1 MKEIAIVSS
10 VRSALGKGLKGT
22 LKDTRPDVLGSI
34 VLREAVKRAG
44 IDSARIDDLVI
55 GCAMPEAEQ
64 GMNMART
71 IGLLAGL
78 PNTTSAVTVNRF
90 CSSGLHAIADIA
102 KSIQV
107 GQIEIGIG
115 GGVES
120 MSMVPMGGHKPSVC
134 PELMASLPEVYVP
147 MGFTAELVSKKFGV
161 TRADQDAFALQSHQR
176 ALKAIQN
183 GYFKD
188 EIVGFEASVFD
199 DRGVRKTVYF
209 DTDEGPRA
217 DTSLEMLAKLRPAFD
232 VQGTVTAGNASQITD
247 GAAMAVLM
255 EKTRAESL
263 RLPVMGFFKAFVT
276 AGVSPELMGI
286 GPVPAIQKLLLHT
299 GLSLSDIGV
308 FEINEAFAAQ
318 ALYCLRELK
327 LNPEIVNPCGGAIAL
342 GHPLGCTGARQVA
355 TILREMQRKKARY
368 GVCAMCIGG
377 GMGAAAL
384 IELAS

>member
-1 MKEIAIVSS
+1 MKDIAIISS
-10 VRSALGKGLKGT
+10 VRTALGKGFKGS
-22 LKDTRPDVLGSI
+22 LKDTRPDVFGAI
-34 VLREAVKRAG
+34 VVKEAVRRAG
-44 IDSARIDDLVI
+44 IEPSKTDDLAM
-55 GCAMPEAEQ
+55 GYAMPEAEQ
-64 GMNMART
+64 GMNIART
-71 IGLLAGL
+71 IGLLSGL

-107 GQIEIGIG
+107 GQIEIGVG

-120 MSMVPMGGHKPSVC
+120 MSMVPMGGHKPSAC
-134 PELMASLPEVYVP
+134 PELMEILPQ
-147 MGFTAELVSKKFGV
+147 
-161 TRADQDAFALQSHQR
+161 ADQDMFALQSHQK

-188 EIVGFEASVFD
+188 EIVGFETSVFD
-199 DRGVRKTVYF
+199 D
-209 DTDEGPRA
+209 
-217 DTSLEMLAKLRPAFD
+217 M
-232 VQGTVTAGNASQITD
+232 
-247 GAAMAVLM
+247 
-255 EKTRAESL
+255 
-263 RLPVMGFFKAFVT
+263 
-276 AGVSPELMGI
+276 
-286 GPVPAIQKLLLHT
+286 
-299 GLSLSDIGV
+299 GV

-318 ALYCLRELK
+318 ALYCVRELK

-384 IELAS
+384 IELVN

>member
-10 VRSALGKGLKGT
+10 VRTALGKGLKGS
-22 LKDTRPDVLGSI
+22 LKDTRPDILGA
-34 VLREAVKRAG
+34 VVVREAVKRAG
-44 IDSARIDDLVI
+44 IEPAKVDDVVF

-64 GMNMART
+64 GMNIART

-90 CSSGLHAIADIA
+90 CSSGLHAIADVA

-120 MSMVPMGGHKPSVC
+120 MSMVPMGGHKPSAS
-134 PELMASLPEVYVP
+134 PELMTMLPEAYVP
-147 MGFTAELVSKKFGV
+147 MGLTAELVAKKFGV
-161 TRADQDAFALQSHQR
+161 TRADQDAFALLSHQR
-176 ALKAIQN
+176 AIKAIQN

-188 EIVGFEASVFD
+188 EIVGFEASILD
-199 DRGVRKTVYF
+199 GAGQRKTVHF

-217 DTSLEMLAKLRPAFD
+217 DTSLEVLAKLKPAFD
-232 VQGTVTAGNASQITD
+232 TQGTVTAGNASQITD
-247 GAAMAVLM
+247 GAAAAVLM
-255 EKTRAESL
+255 ERKQAEAL
-263 RLPVMGFFKAFVT
+263 KVPVMGFFRGFVT
-276 AGVSPELMGI
+276 AGVPPELMGI
-286 GPVPAIQKLLLHT
+286 GPVPAIQKLLHQM
-299 GLSLSDIGV
+299 GLKTSDIGV

-318 ALYCLRELK
+318 ALYCVRELG

-355 TILREMQRKKARY
+355 TILREMARAKQRY

-384 IELAS
+384 IELA

>member
-1 MKEIAIVSS
+1 MKDIAIISS
-10 VRSALGKGLKGT
+10 VRTALGKGLKGT
-22 LKDTRPDVLGSI
+22 LKDTRPDVFAAI
-34 VLREAVKRAG
+34 AVKEAVKRAG
-44 IDSARIDDLVI
+44 IEVDKIDDLVM

-64 GMNMART
+64 GMNIART

-90 CSSGLHAIADIA
+90 CSSGLHAIADIV

-134 PELMASLPEVYVP
+134 PELMEILPQAYVP
-147 MGFTAELVSKKFGV
+147 MGLTAELVSQKFGV
-161 TRADQDAFALQSHQR
+161 TRAEQDAFALQSHQR

-199 DRGVRKTVYF
+199 DRGLRKTVYF

-217 DTSLEMLAKLRPAFD
+217 DTNLEMLGKLRPAFD
-232 VQGTVTAGNASQITD
+232 AQGTVTAGNASQITD
-247 GAAMAVLM
+247 GAAAAVLM

-263 RLPVMGFFKAFVT
+263 RLPVLGFFRAFVT
-276 AGVSPELMGI
+276 AGVPPELMGI
-286 GPVPAIQKLLLHT
+286 GPVPAIQKLLRHT
-299 GLSLSDIGV
+299 GLSVSDIGV

-318 ALYCLRELK
+318 ALYCVRELK

-384 IELAS
+384 IELA